1 MSSNVAGHTKR
12 SVSNAAMFL
21 GYATGFITGPQF
33 FLAKEAPKYGTGFR
47 TMIITFSI
55 GCAAPLGLW
64 VYLGWLN
71 RKKEKFLRESR
82 GEDIYVR
89 NEEFMDLTD
98 REQIHF
104 VYSN

>member
-21 GYATGFITGPQF
+21 GYATGFIIGPQF
-33 FLAKEAPKYGTGFR
+33 FLANEAPKYGTGFK
-47 TMIITFSI
+47 TMIITFSM
-55 GCAAPLGLW
+55 GFAAPLGLR

-71 RKKEKFLRESR
+71 RRKERL
-82 GEDIYVR
+82 

-98 REQIHF
+98 RKQIHF
-104 VYSN
+104 VYSK